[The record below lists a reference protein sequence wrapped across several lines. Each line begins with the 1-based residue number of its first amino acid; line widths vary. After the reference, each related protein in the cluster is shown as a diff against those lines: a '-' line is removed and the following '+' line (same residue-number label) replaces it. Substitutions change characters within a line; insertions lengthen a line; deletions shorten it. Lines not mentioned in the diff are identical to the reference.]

1 MIEIKNLSISLDEF
15 FLKDISLI
23 IEDKEYFVI
32 LGPTGVGK
40 TVLIECIAGL
50 HKIKGEIW
58 VDKKNFTRLAPEERG
73 IGYVPQDYVL
83 FPFLNVADNIAF
95 GLKQTKCSKAEI
107 KERINSLSDLLGIA
121 HLLHRDTRSLSGG
134 EKQRVAIAR
143 ALAPSPE
150 ILLLD
155 EPLSA
160 LDTETRNRLR
170 EELRKIHSFTQ
181 TTMIH
186 VTHSF
191 DEAFLLG
198 SQMAIM
204 NEGEIVQVGE
214 PSQVFR
220 KPNSKF
226 VADFLGISNLF
237 QGMSVIKNGTAYVD
251 VNGTRIASAVRKS
264 GNVYLSI
271 RPEEILV
278 SLKPIE
284 SSARN
289 SFHGEIEKIVDEGNI
304 IRITVNAGIPF
315 VVSITKR
322 SFDDMGLMVGMKVY
336 LTFKAMSV
344 HVF

>member
-1 MIEIKNLSISLDEF
+1 
-15 FLKDISLI
+15 
-23 IEDKEYFVI
+23 
-32 LGPTGVGK
+32 
-40 TVLIECIAGL
+40 
-50 HKIKGEIW
+50 
-58 VDKKNFTRLAPEERG
+58 
-73 IGYVPQDYVL
+73 
-83 FPFLNVADNIAF
+83 
-95 GLKQTKCSKAEI
+95 
-107 KERINSLSDLLGIA
+107 
-121 HLLHRDTRSLSGG
+121 LHRDTRSLSGG

-143 ALAPSPE
+143 ALALSPG

-160 LDTETRNRLR
+160 LDVETRNRLR
-170 EELRKIHSFTQ
+170 EELQRIHSITQ
-181 TTMIH
+181 TTIIH

-214 PSQVFR
+214 PTEVFR

-237 QGMSVIKNGTAYVD
+237 QGISVIKNGSSYID
-251 VNGTRIASAVRKS
+251 VNGIRISSAVKKS

-271 RPEEILV
+271 RPEEILL

-289 SFHGEIEKIVDEGNI
+289 SFYGEIERIVDEGNI
-304 IRITVNAGIPF
+304 IRITVDVGVPF
-315 VVSITKR
+315 VVSITRR
-322 SFDDMGLMVGMKVY
+322 SFEDMGLGAGTKVY
-336 LTFKAMSV
+336 LTFKATSV

>member
-1 MIEIKNLSISLDEF
+1 MIQIKNLSLTLNDFS
-15 FLKDISLI
+15 LKDINLSI
-23 IEDKEYFVI
+23 MDEEYFVI

-40 TVLIECIAGL
+40 TVLVECIAGL
-50 HKIKGEIW
+50 HKAKGEIW
-58 VDKKNFTRLAPEERG
+58 FNNQNCDRCTPEQRG
-73 IGYVPQDYVL
+73 VGYVPQDYVL

-95 GLKQTKCSKAEI
+95 GLKQAKKNKHEI
-107 KERINSLSDLLGIA
+107 ASRMKELSDLLNIS
-121 HLLHRDTRSLSGG
+121 HLLNRDTRTLSGG

-143 ALAPSPE
+143 ALALSPQL
-150 ILLLD
+150 LLLD

-170 EELRKIHSFTQ
+170 EELQRVHLQTK

-204 NEGEIVQVGE
+204 NNGEIVQVGE

-226 VADFLGISNLF
+226 VADFLGIGNLF
-237 QGMSVIKNGTAYVD
+237 RGMAVLNNGTSYVQ
-251 VNGTRIASAVRKS
+251 VNGTRISSIVPKS

-289 SFHGEIEKIVDEGNI
+289 SFYGEIIKVVDYGNI
-304 IRITVNAGIPF
+304 IKITVDVGIPLA
-315 VVSITKR
+315 VSLTKR
-322 SFDDMGLMVGMKVY
+322 SYDDMGLRLGMKVY
-336 LTFKAMSV
+336 LTFKASSV

>member
-1 MIEIKNLSISLDEF
+1 M
-15 FLKDISLI
+15 
-23 IEDKEYFVI
+23 
-32 LGPTGVGK
+32 
-40 TVLIECIAGL
+40 
-50 HKIKGEIW
+50 
-58 VDKKNFTRLAPEERG
+58 G
-73 IGYVPQDYVL
+73 IV
-83 FPFLNVADNIAF
+83 
-95 GLKQTKCSKAEI
+95 
-107 KERINSLSDLLGIA
+107 

-143 ALAPSPE
+143 ALALSPS

-160 LDTETRNRLR
+160 LDSETRNRLR
-170 EELRKIHSFTQ
+170 EELHKIHSLTQ

-204 NEGEIVQVGE
+204 NQGEIIQVGE

-237 QGMSVIKNGTAYVD
+237 QGTSVINNGTAYVEI
-251 VNGTRIASAVRKS
+251 NGIKIASAVRKS

-289 SFHGEIEKIVDEGNI
+289 SFCGEIEKIVDEGNI
-304 IRITVNAGIPF
+304 IKITVNAGVPF

-322 SFDDMGLMVGMKVY
+322 SFDDMGLTLGRKVY
-336 LTFKAMSV
+336 LTFKATSV